1 MQNPPQPIQSIDINH
16 DASHA
21 QKVLIVEDH
30 PEVRQYIQKLFDSH
44 YQTFTAVDG
53 QDGLEKASQ
62 LMPDLII
69 SDVMMPNID
78 GLELCRKLKQ
88 NPKTSHIPVVLLTA
102 RSAAAHQ
109 IEGLENGADEYL
121 SKPFHPQLLQTKV
134 QNLLHN
140 RLLIRDYYQRQILL
154 QPSAVSIPD
163 DTKTFLEKAMKIVE
177 ENLSNQDFNV
187 QELVKAMAMSQ
198 SGFYRQI
205 KSITGQSVVEFI
217 RDIRLKRAAQLLAS
231 TDLRVQEVAT
241 IVGIEDAKYFRKMF
255 QQVYQYAP
263 SEYAKIHK
271 NAK

>member
-1 MQNPPQPIQSIDINH
+1 
-16 DASHA
+16 
-21 QKVLIVEDH
+21 
-30 PEVRQYIQKLFDSH
+30 
-44 YQTFTAVDG
+44 
-53 QDGLEKASQ
+53 
-62 LMPDLII
+62 
-69 SDVMMPNID
+69 
-78 GLELCRKLKQ
+78 
-88 NPKTSHIPVVLLTA
+88 
-102 RSAAAHQ
+102 
-109 IEGLENGADEYL
+109 
-121 SKPFHPQLLQTKV
+121 
-134 QNLLHN
+134 
-140 RLLIRDYYQRQILL
+140 
-154 QPSAVSIPD
+154 
-163 DTKTFLEKAMKIVE
+163 MKIVE